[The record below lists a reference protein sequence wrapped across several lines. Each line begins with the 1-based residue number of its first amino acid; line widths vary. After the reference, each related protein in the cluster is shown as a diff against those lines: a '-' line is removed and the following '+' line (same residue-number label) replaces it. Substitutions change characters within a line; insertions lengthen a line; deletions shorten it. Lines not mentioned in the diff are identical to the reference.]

1 MGDLK
6 EMCELLKKEKADLE
20 RKLGNVRGVS
30 IITAFFIN
38 IILNKNMKNINILL
52 KLNYLESSERKKAL
66 FLLVLLKC
74 YNKLMKFSQREQSY
88 NI

>member
-52 KLNYLESSERKKAL
+52 KLNYLESSERKQAL

-74 YNKLMKFSQREQSY
+74 YHKLMKFSQ
-88 NI
+88 